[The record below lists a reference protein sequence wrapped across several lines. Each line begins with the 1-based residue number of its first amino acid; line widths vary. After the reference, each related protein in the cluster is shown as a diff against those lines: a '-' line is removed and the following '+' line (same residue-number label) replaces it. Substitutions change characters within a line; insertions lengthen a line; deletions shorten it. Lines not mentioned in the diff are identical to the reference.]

1 MNVVDTSVVVGALTL
16 ADESVRAECEKA
28 LRSSPAPIAHVF
40 LETYSVLTRLP
51 APLRMTGMQAGT
63 FLSQAFP
70 KSPLA
75 IGPDENRKLLDV
87 LMHEHII
94 GGSTYDA
101 LIAFTS
107 VKHSAQLI
115 TRDRRAAATY
125 RPAPTTISFNST
137 RPSTRAIR
145 VDRPSTCR
153 DG

>member
-125 RPAPTTISFNST
+125 AAMGASITFI
-137 RPSTRAIR
+137 
-145 VDRPSTCR
+145 
-153 DG
+153 

>member
-51 APLRMTGMQAGT
+51 APLRMTGVQAGT

-70 KSPLA
+70 MSPLA
-75 IGPDENRKLLDV
+75 IGPDENREFLSILV
-87 LMHEHII
+87 HEHII

-107 VKHSAQLI
+107 VKHSAQLV

-125 RPAPTTISFNST
+125 AAMGATITF
-137 RPSTRAIR
+137 I
-145 VDRPSTCR
+145 
-153 DG
+153 

>member
-1 MNVVDTSVVVGALTL
+1 MNVVDTSVVVGALAL
-16 ADESVRAECEKA
+16 AEESARAECEKA

-51 APLRMTGMQAGT
+51 TPLRMTGMQAGT

-75 IGPDENRKLLDV
+75 IGPDDNREFLDI
-87 LMHEHII
+87 LMHERII

-107 VKHSAQLI
+107 VKHSAQLV

-125 RPAPTTISFNST
+125 AAMGASITFI
-137 RPSTRAIR
+137 
-145 VDRPSTCR
+145 
-153 DG
+153 